1 MGGIGLALLICLW
14 PAGAAAQSRSD
25 ATLRVT
31 VVDPSGAVIVGAEV
45 TVKTNAPVSPSSAAA
60 SISNVT
66 SGRGDAVFS
75 ALEPGRYSI
84 HVESPGFEPSDATD
98 VRLRAGENR
107 REVKLKI
114 ARLAETVEVGRD
126 PRERASDP
134 RSDAFATVL
143 GQAQIDELP
152 DDPDEMEQVLRDM
165 AGPGATLRVNGF
177 RGGRLPPKS
186 QIQSIRFRRNMFAA
200 DVHEAGFIAIDITT
214 RPGID
219 NWRGSTGISFRDDAL
234 NARNVFAP
242 VKGDEQYERYGFN
255 LSGPLWKQHTSLS
268 LAVDGVDAFDTKTI
282 VAYTPTGLF
291 NASVRKPNDT
301 LNVTAR
307 LEHALSKTQML
318 RAEAQHNHLRLE
330 NLGVGDYDLPER
342 GYEQATNED
351 ILRGSLTG
359 SIRKALYNEL
369 KMQWRRSDIA
379 YAPASFAPA
388 VLVLN
393 SFNDGGAQ
401 ISGTRTVDTFELSDD
416 LDIAAGRHAIRA
428 GFLVEGGRFNTN
440 VRRNASGTFTFS
452 SLPAYN
458 LGVATTFTR
467 NVGNPTVTLGLVQSG
482 IYVQDDFRV
491 RKDLTIS
498 GGLRQEYQSQIGGFH
513 LAPRGGIV
521 WSPFKSGKTTVRAGG
536 GVFFDWF
543 DAQLYEQAVQLDGT
557 HQQIETITHP
567 GYPDP
572 MLGGLA
578 VVLPPGR
585 VQLSP
590 HLTQPQLREA
600 IVGIEQQLPRDVR
613 LQTMYIH
620 RQGSNLLRGVNVNAP
635 LPNGQ
640 RPDPLSGPITEITSI
655 AASQFDGV
663 SVNLNYMRPQTRFFL
678 AANYMI
684 ARAIDETDSPFSL
697 PADSFNLA
705 AERGP
710 ALNVPWHR
718 FMSLV
723 NTPLV
728 GRFRLGTS
736 IRVQSALPY
745 NITTGRDDNG
755 DTISNDR
762 PAGVTRNSARGRA
775 QVDINARLSYAI
787 GFGTRAASATQGPQI
802 RVVRGDNGDP
812 LRDMSGADLST
823 KKYGVEL
830 YVQAFNLM
838 NHVNVQN
845 FSGVVTSPFFGQPTA
860 AAPPRRIELGAKLS
874 F

>member
-1 MGGIGLALLICLW
+1 MRVFAAFLMCGW
-14 PAGAAAQSRSD
+14 SVVAAAQARPD
-25 ATLRVT
+25 ATLRVI
-31 VVDPSGAVIVGAEV
+31 VVDPSGAVIVGAAV
-45 TVKTNAPVSPSSAAA
+45 TVTPTAAPASDGAAVA
-60 SISNVT
+60 T
-66 SGRGDAVFS
+66 SGRGEATFA
-75 ALEPGRYSI
+75 ALEPGRYAI
-84 HVESPGFEPSDATD
+84 HVESPGFESYDATD
-98 VRLRAGENR
+98 VRVRAGDNR

-114 ARLAETVEVGRD
+114 ARLAETVQVGRD

-134 RSDAFATVL
+134 RGDAFATIL

-200 DVHEAGFIAIDITT
+200 DVHEAGFMAIDIIT

-219 NWRGSTGISFRDDAL
+219 NWRGATSISLRNDAL

-242 VKGDEQYERYGFN
+242 TKGDEQYERYGFN

-268 LAVDGVDAFDTKTI
+268 LAVDGVDSYDTKTI

-291 NASVRKPNDT
+291 NDSFRRPNDT

-318 RAEAQHNHLRLE
+318 RAEAQRNHVRLE
-330 NLGVGDYDLPER
+330 NLGVGDYDLLAR
-342 GYEQATNED
+342 GYSQATNED
-351 ILRGSLTG
+351 VVRGSIAG

-369 KMQWRRSDIA
+369 KVQWRRSDIG
-379 YAPASFAPA
+379 YAPVSVAPA

-401 ISGTRTVDTFELSDD
+401 ISGARTVDTFELSDD
-416 LDIAAGRHAIRA
+416 LDIAAGRHAIRT
-428 GFLVEGGRFNTN
+428 GFLLEGGRYNTN
-440 VRRNASGTFTFS
+440 VLRNAGGTFTFPS
-452 SLPAYN
+452 VAAYDA
-458 LGVATTFTR
+458 GIATTFTS
-467 NVGNPTVTLGLVQSG
+467 NVGDPHVEVGVVQSG
-482 IYVQDDFRV
+482 IYVQDDFRA

-498 GGLRQEYQSQIGGFH
+498 GGLRQEYQSQIGGLH

-521 WSPFKSGKTTVRAGG
+521 WSPFKSGKTTIRAGG
-536 GVFFDWF
+536 GIFYDWF
-543 DAQLYEQAVQLDGT
+543 DAAVYEQAVQLDGT

-572 MLGGLA
+572 LLGGLA

-585 VQLSP
+585 VQLSAE
-590 HLTQPQLREA
+590 LTQPQLRET
-600 IVGIEQQLPRDVR
+600 IVGVEQALPRDVR
-613 LQTMYIH
+613 LQTMYIQ
-620 RQGSNLLRGVNVNAP
+620 RRGSNLLRGINVNAP
-635 LPNGQ
+635 LPNGE
-640 RPDPLSGPITEITSI
+640 RPDPLSGPITEIRS
-655 AASQFDGV
+655 AASSAFDGV

-678 AANYMI
+678 AANYML
-684 ARAIDETDSPFSL
+684 ARAVDETDSPFGL

-745 NITTGRDDNG
+745 NLTTGRDDNG

-775 QVDINARLSYAI
+775 QVDLNARLSYAI
-787 GFGTRAASATQGPQI
+787 GFGTRATSTTQGPQI
-802 RVVRGDNGDP
+802 RVVRGDSGDP
-812 LRDMSGADLST
+812 LRDMAGADLST
-823 KKYGVEL
+823 KKYGLEL
-830 YVQAFNLM
+830 YVQAFNLL

-845 FSGVVTSPFFGQPTA
+845 FSGVLTSPFFGQPTS
-860 AAPPRRIELGAKLS
+860 AAPPRRIELGTRLS